1 MATEILTA
9 GMDADHEIIRRS
21 QNQVFAAQMNQNL
34 GFSLRCGQ
42 KMERGVDEIGLEES
56 LAVRPFDGVST
67 NYLASHG
74 KTMGLGDFTSSALIL
89 DVLKA
94 AINAQPAAK

>member
-21 QNQVFAAQMNQNL
+21 QNQTFAAQMNQNL

-42 KMERGVDEIGLEES
+42 KMERGVDEIGVEES
-56 LAVRPFDGVST
+56 LALRPFDGTSSNLQLNT
-67 NYLASHG
+67 TRAQ
-74 KTMGLGDFTSSALIL
+74 GLGAVADTTLIL
-89 DVLKA
+89 DLVSKA
-94 AINAQPAAK
+94 IAATPAK

>member
-1 MATEILTA
+1 MASEILTA

-21 QNQVFAAQMNQNL
+21 QNQTFAAQMNQNL

-74 KTMGLGDFTSSALIL
+74 RTMGLGDAANTVNIIDL
-89 DVLKA
+89 VKA
-94 AINAQPAAK
+94 ALAATPAK

>member
-1 MATEILTA
+1 MASEILTA

-74 KTMGLGDFTSSALIL
+74 RTMGLGDVANTVNIIDL
-89 DVLKA
+89 VKA
-94 AINAQPAAK
+94 ALAATPAK

>member
-21 QNQVFAAQMNQNL
+21 QNHVFAAQMNQNL

-42 KMERGVDEIGLEES
+42 KMEKGVGEIEIEES
-56 LAVRPFDGVST
+56 LALRPFDGVST

-74 KTMGLGDFTSSALIL
+74 KTMGLGDFTNSALVL
-89 DVLKA
+89 DVLKK
-94 AINAQPAAK
+94 AIDSTPAK

>member
-1 MATEILTA
+1 MANEILTA

-21 QNQVFAAQMNQNL
+21 QNQTFAAQMNQNL

-74 KTMGLGDFTSSALIL
+74 KTMGLGDFTNTALIL
-89 DVLKA
+89 DVVRQAIA
-94 AINAQPAAK
+94 ATPAK